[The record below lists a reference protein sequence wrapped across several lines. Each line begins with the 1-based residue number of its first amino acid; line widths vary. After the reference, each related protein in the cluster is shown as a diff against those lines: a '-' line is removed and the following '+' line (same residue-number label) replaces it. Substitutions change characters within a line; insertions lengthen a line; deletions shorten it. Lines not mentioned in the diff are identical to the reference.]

1 MMKRQKHFSFEKDLF
16 FAILAAFYGSS
27 LVFQPISPTPIS
39 TGEALVLIVM
49 IDCPSDAIY

>member
-27 LVFQPISPTPIS
+27 LVFRPISPTPIS